1 MSKKNSLL
9 DIYTSKRA
17 DGLDIGAVIL
27 LKELL
32 DKEHYSIDEI
42 KLLLKISNTK
52 LKKIMYQLT
61 SKNFI
66 ELTKDSQDG
75 RRKLVSISSEGKDFL
90 DNLY

>member
-32 DKEHYSIDEI
+32 DTKSYSIDEI

-61 SKNFI
+61 SKNLI
-66 ELTKDSQDG
+66 KTTRDSQDG